1 MRVSA
6 LAAAFTI
13 AAASLCLSGCTSR
26 GLIYP
31 GYSAPPQ
38 YSGYSGAPYAPAA
51 VVYPEYGVPPPEAP
65 PISAYGA
72 YLPPRAACAQVW
84 SCGYRGCGWQP
95 SCAPGAQP
103 YARPYGPPRPQVYS
117 DHATPPEPYTRRY
130 RPQDYSGPARPYSGE
145 QTYGSAYRQ

>member
-72 YLPPRAACAQVW
+72 YLPPRAR
-84 SCGYRGCGWQP
+84 S
-95 SCAPGAQP
+95 
-103 YARPYGPPRPQVYS
+103 YGSGRPQVYTAPQS
-117 DHATPPEPYTRRY
+117 PPAPAR
-130 RPQDYSGPARPYSGE
+130 YSGPYKPQVYSAPTRASPGD
-145 QTYGSAYRQ
+145 QTYGRAYRQ